1 MDVARDGTV
10 FVTAGV
16 EPEARILK
24 VDPSGNGSLYFTDV
38 PNYRVRKVDTSGVI
52 TTVAGT
58 GKPGF
63 SGDGG
68 PARAARLGELA
79 GVTVDREGNIYVL
92 TLDPGG
98 IRRIDLEGTITSV
111 RWGGTER
118 IHIPA
123 EHIWIDPDG
132 NLYLAGNGRIHKR
145 VREGRITILAGDG
158 NSGFYGDGG
167 PATKA
172 AFSEETGGVIL
183 APDGALFIGDVENAR
198 VRKVCL

>member
-24 VDPSGNGSLYFTDV
+24 VDPSGNVSTVAGTGQAGFSGDGGPATEARIGRAFEVALDGEGNLYFTDV

-98 IRRIDLEGTITSV
+98 NR
-111 RWGGTER
+111 
-118 IHIPA
+118 
-123 EHIWIDPDG
+123 
-132 NLYLAGNGRIHKR
+132 RIHKR
-145 VREGRITILAGDG
+145 DREGRITILAGDG